1 MDPEKLWRKGF
12 VKQVSFRL
20 EWKVEGVTDGE
31 SEDGIVMKWC
41 VQKEVNQEESEQDEV
56 DG

>member
-31 SEDGIVMKWC
+31 SEDGIVMK
-41 VQKEVNQEESEQDEV
+41 
-56 DG
+56 